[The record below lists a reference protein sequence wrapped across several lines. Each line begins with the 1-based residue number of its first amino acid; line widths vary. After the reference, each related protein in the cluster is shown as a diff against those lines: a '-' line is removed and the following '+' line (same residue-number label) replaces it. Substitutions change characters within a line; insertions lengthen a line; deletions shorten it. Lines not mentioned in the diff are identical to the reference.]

1 VIATQSIFIIM
12 RLRKDNGEVTKDKT
26 KMEIMARNF
35 FKEFQAD
42 PKVQPEVILPLIEP
56 KIRGHK

>member
-1 VIATQSIFIIM
+1 M